1 MAAVQ
6 PTDFFAGYEYVAA
19 AGTVTANSI
28 VIPLTALSGLL
39 AAEAD
44 PATGDGREVAR
55 ILIQSIAA
63 AYNALP
69 TAERPAFMSVV
80 EPNLTPLS
88 ASRVRKGVN
97 FTFDID
103 IPVTDLQMPTEV

>member
-1 MAAVQ
+1 MAAVT
-6 PTDFFAGYEYVAA
+6 PTDFFAGYEYVTAG
-19 AGTVTANSI
+19 GTVTANSI
-28 VIPLTALSGLL
+28 AIPLSALSGLL
-39 AAEAD
+39 AAEAH
-44 PATGDGREVAR
+44 PTTGDGREVAR

-69 TAERPAFMSVV
+69 TAEKPAFMAVA
-80 EPNLTPLS
+80 EPNLVPIS

-103 IPVTDLQMPTEV
+103 VPVTDLQMPTEV